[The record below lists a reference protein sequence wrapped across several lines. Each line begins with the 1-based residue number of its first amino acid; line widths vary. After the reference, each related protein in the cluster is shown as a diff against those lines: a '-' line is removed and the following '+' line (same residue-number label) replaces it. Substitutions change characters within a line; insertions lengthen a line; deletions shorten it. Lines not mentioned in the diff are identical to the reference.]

1 MSPRPYRR
9 FAGRPRPKPGGRGG
23 RRDNGPLSETAAQTA
38 LLPESPARGPVELP
52 SIVSVGELAELLGL
66 APAQVI
72 KALIGN
78 GIFATQ
84 NQEIDFDTAAIVA
97 SDLGLEVRERAVA
110 AAAEEGDG
118 AAAADG
124 AVEEEDQNRVSRP
137 PVVTVMGHVDH
148 GKTSLLDA
156 IRETKVTSRE
166 AGGITQHIGAYQVD
180 VSHEGEPRKI
190 TFLDTPGHEAFTAMR
205 ARGAQATD
213 VAVLVVAADDGV
225 MPQTLEAIDH
235 ARAANVPIVIALNKI
250 DRPNANPDR
259 VKQQLAS
266 EANLVIREYGGE
278 VEITPVSA
286 KTREGIEE
294 LLETILLVAEADVDP
309 KANPNRPA
317 SGVVVEAKMDKAR
330 GPVATVLI
338 QEGSLNVGDIVTI
351 GATYGRVKALFNDRG
366 KRIRK
371 AEPASPVEILGLNGV
386 PTAGDRLQTMHEE
399 KTARQTAAQN
409 QRTAQREAARPEV
422 SLEDLFSKIS
432 AGEVRELNII
442 VKADVQGSVEP
453 LVTSLER
460 LGEEGIRVKVV
471 HTGIG
476 NVTESDVMLAS
487 ASKAIVLGFNIRI
500 EPGARRTAEAQSVD
514 IRLYDVIYNV
524 VDDVRKALQG
534 LAGPKMQEVTHGHAE
549 VRQVFRIG
557 RNYAAAGCLVM
568 DGSIFRTDRA
578 RVRRNGEEVF
588 DGKIVTLRRFKD
600 DAREVQAGTECGI
613 ALERFSDF
621 QEGDE
626 IESYG
631 QEEVSRS
638 A

>member
-9 FAGRPRPKPGGRGG
+9 FGGRPRPRPGGRGG
-23 RRDNGPLSETAAQTA
+23 RRDNGPLSDAAAQTA
-38 LLPESPARGPVELP
+38 VLPESPARGPVELP
-52 SIVSVGELAELLGL
+52 SIISVGELAELLRL

-97 SDLGLEVRERAVA
+97 SDLGLEVRERVVA
-110 AAAEEGDG
+110 IAAEEGDG

-317 SGVVVEAKMDKAR
+317 TGVVVEAKMDKAR

-338 QEGSLNVGDIVTI
+338 QEGTLSVGDIVTI

-371 AEPASPVEILGLNGV
+371 AEPATPVEILGLNGV
-386 PTAGDRLQTMHEE
+386 PTAGDRLHTMQEE

-460 LGEEGIRVKVV
+460 LGEEGIRVRVV

-500 EPGARRTAEAQSVD
+500 EPGARRTAEAQGVD

-534 LAGPKMQEVTHGHAE
+534 LAGPKMREVIHGHAD

-568 DGSIFRTDRA
+568 DGTIFRPDRA

-588 DGKIVTLRRFKD
+588 DGKIATLRRFKD

-613 ALERFSDF
+613 ALEGFSDF